1 MTKIRIRNSPYDL
14 VERIGLIGALALG
27 TGIVLALAILYVHP
41 YF

>member
-1 MTKIRIRNSPYDL
+1 

-27 TGIVLALAILYVHP
+27 TGIVLALAILYMHP